1 MSVRPALQA
10 PNAFG
15 QTVGSGERGAAG
27 LYSDRLISPA
37 QTVAKMRPF
46 MREFGVTRLA
56 RVTGLDFVGIPV
68 WTAIRPNSKTLAQ
81 SQGKGIDDDAAQAS
95 ALMEAIEVACAEQ
108 TDFETVRAS
117 PAELVRFGAAYDRL
131 DGLLR
136 AGAEPI
142 ADDETIEWI
151 EGFDLLRDRPVLVP
165 FESATLRDAEQKPR
179 YWQTTDGLAS
189 GNILWEAVL
198 HGLCERI
205 ERDAIAMWLFRTD
218 EEITARCVDTR
229 SFADP
234 ILADLKR
241 KIERAGLRL
250 RLFDAS
256 CDSGAPVFCAF
267 ISPNDIRYAE
277 RWKHFDLSSG
287 WGCHP
292 TPLRAAIR
300 AVTEAA
306 QTRVTT
312 ISAARDDFEPE
323 RYDQDI
329 DPSLLIYP
337 RARPLPR
344 RDLAEPSP
352 VARVDYVASLLDRL
366 RSISVKSVIL
376 VPLERGQ
383 RGFAVARTFVPD
395 LENLPGDRRVR
406 YGPRALR
413 FRDGLQ

>member
-1 MSVRPALQA
+1 MSVRSALQA

-15 QTVGSGERGAAG
+15 LTLGTAERGAAG
-27 LYSDRLISPA
+27 LYSDRLIPPA

-68 WTAIRPNSKTLAQ
+68 WAAIRPNAKTLAQ
-81 SQGKGIDDDAAQAS
+81 AQGKGIDDDAAQAS
-95 ALMEAIEVACAEQ
+95 ALMEAIEVACAER
-108 TDFETVRAS
+108 TDFETVRACPS
-117 PAELVRFGAAYDRL
+117 ELVRFGAAYDRL

-136 AGAEPI
+136 SGSEPI
-142 ADDETIEWI
+142 GDDETIEWI
-151 EGFDLLRDRPVLVP
+151 EGFDLLRDRPMLVP
-165 FESATLRDAEQKPR
+165 LEAATLRDAEHRPR

-189 GNILWEAVL
+189 GNVLWEAAL

-205 ERDAIAMWLFRTD
+205 ERDAIAMWLFRSD
-218 EEITARCVDTR
+218 AEIAARCVDTR
-229 SFADP
+229 SFADAV
-234 ILADLKR
+234 LTDLRR

-256 CDSGAPVFCAF
+256 CDSAAPVFCAF
-267 ISPNDIRYAE
+267 IAPNDVKRAE
-277 RWKHFDLSSG
+277 QWKHFDLSSG

-323 RYDQDI
+323 RYDQGI
-329 DPSLLIYP
+329 DPSLLLYA

-344 RDLAEPSP
+344 RDLAEPP
-352 VARVDYVASLLDRL
+352 PLARADYVSTLLDQL
-366 RSISVKSVIL
+366 RMIGVKSVIL
-376 VPLERGQ
+376 IPLERGQ